1 MRKNFKVVAGLVT
14 FVSAALLMIL
24 VSSAIKS
31 VQTQTEETC
40 FTYLDEAADQ
50 LAEDLYK
57 TTDMD
62 HTILTAM
69 ATIIANGGEQSGS
82 DLCNILNSY
91 DSATSYV
98 DYVEILYPDNTMLDA
113 DGTVRD
119 VSESFDFNEEAKK
132 GAYVS
137 DISYSTKD
145 PNERV
150 IRNAVPVIQN
160 GQTIYILYGVV
171 GLASFEKAYTTNIY
185 GGNAYVYLVDGNTGD
200 FLLDTWHNSVGNIS
214 DFFNRKNI
222 SQDNF
227 QDAAVKMK
235 NGEGG
240 NLAFVSQSTGDILYM
255 HYEPVGINNW
265 SVIVTV
271 QDRYA
276 LKSSNEI
283 NNTLYRMAAKTGTIV
298 FLYMLF
304 VTFSIFNAYRQTR
317 KLGMSDKLTGLQNRN
332 AYDAFLT
339 LNKDKTF
346 ELISCVFI
354 DVNGLHELNNLK
366 GHEAGDRMLRNVAE
380 TIQTEYPAHLVF
392 RAGGDEFVAI
402 IENMSQEEC
411 RAKAEIVYE
420 TLMKK
425 GYSIAYGVATQQNVT
440 GVSGAVHLADEQM
453 LENKKLY
460 YSKNDRRMR

>member
-1 MRKNFKVVAGLVT
+1 MRKNFKIVAALVT
-14 FVSAALLMIL
+14 FVSAALLIIL
-24 VSSAIKS
+24 VYSAIKS
-31 VQTQTEETC
+31 VQTQTEESC
-40 FTYLDEAADQ
+40 FTYLDETADQ
-50 LAEDLYK
+50 LAADLYK

-69 ATIIANGGEQSGS
+69 ATIIANGGEQSRS

-91 DSATSYV
+91 DSTASYV

-132 GAYVS
+132 GVYVS

-145 PNERV
+145 LGARV
-150 IRNAVPVIQN
+150 IRNAVPVIRN
-160 GQTIYILYGVV
+160 GQTVYVLYGVV
-171 GLASFEKAYTTNIY
+171 GLASFEEAYITNIY
-185 GGNAYVYLVDGNTGD
+185 EGNAYVYLVDGNTGD

-214 DFFNRKNI
+214 DFYNRKNV
-222 SQDNF
+222 SKDSF
-227 QDAAVKMK
+227 RDAAVKIK

-240 NLAFVSQSTGDILYM
+240 NLAFVSQSTGDTLYM

-265 SVIVTV
+265 SVMVTV

-276 LKSSNEI
+276 LKNSNEI
-283 NNTLYRMAAKTGTIV
+283 NNTLYRMAAKSGIIV

-304 VTFSIFNAYRQTR
+304 VTLSIFNAYRQTR
-317 KLGMSDKLTGLQNRN
+317 KLGMSDKVTGLQNRN
-332 AYDAFLT
+332 AYEAFLT
-339 LNKDKTF
+339 SNKDKTF
-346 ELISCVFI
+346 ELVSCVFI

-366 GHEAGDRMLRNVAE
+366 GHAAGDRMLRNVAE
-380 TIQTEYPAHLVF
+380 TMQAEYPAHLVF

-402 IENMSQEEC
+402 IENMSHDEC
-411 RAKAEIVYE
+411 RAKAENVHEI
-420 TLMKK
+420 LMEK

-440 GVSGAVHLADEQM
+440 GVSGAVRLADEQM

-460 YSKNDRRMR
+460 YSKHDRRMR

>member
-1 MRKNFKVVAGLVT
+1 MRKNFKIVAGLAT
-14 FVSAALLMIL
+14 FVSAILLMVL
-24 VSSAIKS
+24 VFNAIKS
-31 VQTQTEETC
+31 VQRQTEENC
-40 FTYLDEAADQ
+40 FAYLDETADQ
-50 LAEDLYK
+50 LAADLYK

-62 HTILTAM
+62 HTILSAM
-69 ATIIANGGEQSGS
+69 ATIIANGGEQSAS
-82 DLCNILNSY
+82 DLCDILNSY

-98 DYVEILYPDNTMLDA
+98 DYVEILYPNNTMLDA

-119 VSESFDFNEEAKK
+119 VSKSFDFNKEAKK
-132 GAYVS
+132 GVYIS

-145 PNERV
+145 SGARV
-150 IRNAVPVIQN
+150 IRNAVPVIRN
-160 GQTIYILYGVV
+160 GQTIYMLYGVV
-171 GLASFEKAYTTNIY
+171 GLTNFEKTYTTNIY
-185 GGNAYVYLVDGNTGD
+185 EGNAYVYLVDGNTGD

-222 SQDNF
+222 SKDNF
-227 QDAAVKMK
+227 RDAAAKMK
-235 NGEGG
+235 KGKGG
-240 NLAFVSQSTGDILYM
+240 KLAFVSQSTGDTLYM

-276 LKSSNEI
+276 LKNSNEI
-283 NNTLYRMAAKTGTIV
+283 NNTLYRMAAKSGTIV

-304 VTFSIFNAYRQTR
+304 VTLSIFIAYRQTR
-317 KLGMSDKLTGLQNRN
+317 KLGMSDKVTGLQNRN

-366 GHEAGDRMLRNVAE
+366 GHEAGDRMLRIVAE
-380 TIQTEYPAHLVF
+380 TIKAEYPAHLVF
-392 RAGGDEFVAI
+392 RAGGDEFVAL
-402 IENMSQEEC
+402 IENMSQDQC
-411 RAKAEIVYE
+411 RTKAEIVYE

-440 GVSGAVHLADEQM
+440 GVSEVVNLADERM
-453 LENKKLY
+453 IENKKLY
-460 YSKNDRRMR
+460 YSKHDRRMR